1 MQTLSI
7 AEENY
12 LKSIYHLL
20 VEKQEAG
27 TNAIAQ
33 ALQTKPASVTEMLKK
48 LAEKKLITYEKYQG
62 VSLTRKGY
70 TISLAIVRK
79 HRLWEFFLVEKLKFK
94 WDEVHDIAEQL
105 EHIQSELLIEK
116 LDQFLGFPTKDP
128 HGDPIPDRTGHMC
141 KSDCCCIMDIEPNS
155 SVKVAGVKNH
165 SATFL
170 KHLEKIELTIGKTL
184 KVLEHND
191 FDQSVEL
198 MANDRRLHI
207 SKEVAQNLLVTEQK
221 KK

>member
-1 MQTLSI
+1 MLPLTI

-20 VEKQEAG
+20 LEHSAAG

-33 ALQTKPASVTEMLKK
+33 AMQTKPASVTEMLKR

-62 VSLTRKGY
+62 VSLTRKGC
-70 TISLAIVRK
+70 TLSLAIVRK

-94 WDEVHDIAEQL
+94 WDEVHEIAEQL

-116 LDQFLGFPTKDP
+116 LDTFLGFPAKDP
-128 HGDPIPDRTGHMC
+128 HGDPIPDKMGNMC
-141 KSDCCCIMDIEPNS
+141 KSDCHCLTEIEPNS

-165 SATFL
+165 SAPFL
-170 KHLEKIELTIGKTL
+170 KHLEKIELTIGKSL

-191 FDQSVEL
+191 FDHSVEL
-198 MANDRRLHI
+198 LANDKKFYV
-207 SKEVAQNLLVTEQK
+207 SKEVAQNLLVIEQRK
-221 KK
+221 K